1 MALFKSNKEKTET
14 TTSVKK
20 TISTA
25 TIITNGT
32 KITGNITS
40 QDTIQIEGDVDGS
53 IKVDN
58 LVMIGKS
65 GVINGNIEANE
76 IISSGIINGNVK
88 CDSLEVLET
97 STIKERIDAR
107 KVQVKGRIQGDVMCD
122 GLIIEENG
130 FVEDRVQAKSVIVSG
145 SLVGEVAC
153 DLLSTKQ
160 TGYVKGSMYVN
171 NISNEGGKVEG
182 SIGQY
187 KELLSKDKV
196 TTANKKTETED
207 KPKDDS
213 KDNKS
218 ATQTKLKK

>member
-14 TTSVKK
+14 TTSTKK
-20 TISTA
+20 INTA

-32 KITGNITS
+32 KIIGNITG
-40 QDTIQIEGDVDGS
+40 QDTIHIDGEVEGS
-53 IKVDN
+53 IMVDN
-58 LVMIGKS
+58 IVVIGKS
-65 GVINGNIEANE
+65 GIVNGDIEANE
-76 IISSGIINGNVK
+76 IISSGTINGNIK

-97 STIKERIDAR
+97 STIKENIEAR
-107 KVQVKGRIQGDVMCD
+107 KVEVKGKVQGDVLCD
-122 GLIIEENG
+122 GLIVELDG
-130 FVEDRVQAKSVIVSG
+130 YVEDRVQAKSVIVSG

-187 KELLSKDKV
+187 KELLTSEDLKQIESEDEIEELSK
-196 TTANKKTETED
+196 ESRLGS
-207 KPKDDS
+207 S
-213 KDNKS
+213 K
-218 ATQTKLKK
+218 ARLK

>member
-1 MALFKSNKEKTET
+1 MALFKTGKEKTET

-20 TISTA
+20 TINTA

-32 KITGNITS
+32 KIIGNITG
-40 QDTIQIEGDVDGS
+40 QDTIHIDGEVDGS
-53 IKVDN
+53 ILVDN
-58 LVMIGKS
+58 IVVIGKS
-65 GVINGNIEANE
+65 GIVNGDIEANE

-97 STIKERIDAR
+97 STIKERIEAR
-107 KVQVKGRIQGDVMCD
+107 KVQVKGKIQGDVICD

-160 TGYVKGSMYVN
+160 TGYVKGSMYVS

-187 KELLSKDKV
+187 KELLTKDEP
-196 TTANKKTETED
+196 TTASKKSSTQENED
-207 KPKDDS
+207 DFKAKG
-213 KDNKS
+213 
-218 ATQTKLKK
+218 KK